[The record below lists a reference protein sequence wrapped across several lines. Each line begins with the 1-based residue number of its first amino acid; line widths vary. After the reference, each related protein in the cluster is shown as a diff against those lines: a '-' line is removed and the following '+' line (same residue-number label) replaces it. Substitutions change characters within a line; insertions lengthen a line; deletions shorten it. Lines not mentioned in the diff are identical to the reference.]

1 MADGR
6 VVSITAP
13 RVAAPTARPHPALR
27 DVAIG
32 AAVLIACALF
42 IFVDG
47 ATMPIVRWDESR
59 NMVNALEMRASGWS
73 VVTTYGGQ
81 PDLWNTKPPLAI
93 WAMTLSTRAFGATE
107 WALRLPSLL
116 ATLATL
122 TLVMAFV
129 RRVSGTMIPA
139 AGAAAMLALSPG
151 FFGEHAART
160 ADYDAPLIFFTTL
173 CALALF
179 DVLHGRR
186 PRVALAIAAA
196 AGAAALMTKGIAGAM
211 PLAGVAVYAAAVGRA
226 RRLLRPRVLAAAAAA
241 ALPLA
246 TWLMLRE
253 AAGAG
258 FAAATWRNDVGG
270 RYARSLI
277 GDAKPVGFYLQ
288 QLAAGYLAGL
298 PLLLA
303 APLSWRLGARRR
315 ERLAIGFAL
324 CVAVTQLAIV
334 SAAASKLSHY
344 LLPALPFA
352 AIAAA
357 LGTGALA
364 RRLPRWPVV
373 ALVAIVM
380 IVAAE
385 RAGTIRYRLEPAG
398 EWRGAGLYGS
408 LLAALPPGEVAVWE
422 PAAPIED
429 QQHYVP
435 ELAAYRLIWAERGI
449 AARQVVR
456 EAEIG
461 DAPLVASC
469 DPAIVALLRQRGP
482 DVAGVAGCVAIA
494 R

>member
-1 MADGR
+1 MLAPSLASPSAVR
-6 VVSITAP
+6 RPRRSPVV
-13 RVAAPTARPHPALR
+13 R
-27 DVAIG
+27 DATIG
-32 AAVLIACALF
+32 AAVLAACALF
-42 IFVDG
+42 IFADG

-93 WAMTLSTRAFGATE
+93 WAMTLSTRVFGATE

-116 ATLATL
+116 ATLGTL
-122 TLVMAFV
+122 ALVMAFV
-129 RRVSGTMIPA
+129 RRVSGAMIPA

-160 ADYDAPLIFFTTL
+160 ADYDAPLVLFTTL

-186 PRVALAIAAA
+186 ARVALAVAAA

-211 PLAGVAVYAAAVGRA
+211 PLAGVAVYAMAVGRA

-246 TWLMLRE
+246 AWLMLRE

-277 GDAKPVGFYLQ
+277 GDAKPAGFYVH

-303 APLSWRLGARRR
+303 APVAWQLGAHRR

-324 CVAVTQLAIV
+324 CIAATQLAIV

-352 AIAAA
+352 AMAAA
-357 LGTGALA
+357 LGSWALA
-364 RRLPRWPVV
+364 RRLPRWPIV
-373 ALVAIVM
+373 ALVAIVA

-398 EWRGAGLYGS
+398 EWRGGGLYGT
-408 LLAALPPGEVAVWE
+408 LFAALPPGEVAVWE

-429 QQHYVP
+429 QQHYAP
-435 ELAAYRLIWAERGI
+435 ELAAYRLIWAERGV
-449 AARQVVR
+449 AARHVVR
-456 EAEIG
+456 AAEIG
-461 DAPLVASC
+461 ATPLVASC
-469 DPAIVALLRQRGP
+469 DPAIAAALRRRGR
-482 DVAGVAGCVAIA
+482 DLAGVPGCAAIA